1 MGTPFVEAQKRGIDA
16 EKCRGGEKS
25 IRAEIPARLAVKAE
39 DAFGAD
45 VGLVSLRARRV
56 PCRDVVLGCLRSACG
71 PLARAWTWAS
81 ALVRPLVAV
90 SCVILRDLRLP
101 VHNRVRPD
109 TRNSERRLRRN
120 WRAHEG
126 DVQTAG
132 TKPI

>member
-1 MGTPFVEAQKRGIDA
+1 MQLPTCCLLHPAVLGAHDVQRILKRKKKKEGDRVGPLGTPFVEAQKRGIDA

-71 PLARAWTWAS
+71 PLA
-81 ALVRPLVAV
+81 
-90 SCVILRDLRLP
+90 
-101 VHNRVRPD
+101 
-109 TRNSERRLRRN
+109 
-120 WRAHEG
+120 
-126 DVQTAG
+126 
-132 TKPI
+132 